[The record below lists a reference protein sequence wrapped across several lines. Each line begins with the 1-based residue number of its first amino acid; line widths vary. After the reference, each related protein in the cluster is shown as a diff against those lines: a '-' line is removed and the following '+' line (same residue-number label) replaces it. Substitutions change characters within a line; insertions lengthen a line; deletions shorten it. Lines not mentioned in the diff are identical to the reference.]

1 MKIKAPYPEDYIQS
15 CRKHFGN
22 IIRKRREEI
31 GYSQDELAGI
41 MEVQRSAISRIENGK
56 SGVSIDYI
64 VKLAWFL
71 DFDIELLPKERFN
84 EM

>member
-1 MKIKAPYPEDYIQS
+1 M
-15 CRKHFGN
+15 
-22 IIRKRREEI
+22 

-41 MEVQRSAISRIENGK
+41 MEVQRSTISRIENGK
-56 SGVSIDYI
+56 VGISIDYI

-84 EM
+84 EK